1 MRPTSIPRVSLTKS
15 IHNRFSSIF
24 HPPLPLSPIESRK
37 FLSLVKESFRDQ
49 LDASTPKVSPIENH
63 FSQIFAAAAQS
74 SEITATDGLGK
85 EERIKKFLNDPIGVI
100 NEQMLLGKATVDL
113 AAICLTRHAKLQRD
127 AGAGAGAGAV
137 EVNQQNGRGPVAFV
151 LEGLRKAG
159 LGTPGEL
166 LKSRKLVEA
175 VTYTLVVEGRESVI
189 LRWVR
194 ASEAE
199 VSLAVR
205 QTVLKV
211 GIFHVRRMH
220 GWKRAE
226 DLFRRVMAG
235 VRENQGRFT
244 LQAHCVTGLE
254 LCKAGV
260 EDGFSGSPE
269 FSRLIRS
276 SVHWTVHRQQQAMV
290 HLRYGKMTAVG
301 VKYFDDLSHREEEF
315 WERSGAFWYHKCSK
329 LAMELVLECL
339 AQNQL
344 KEAEMITELL
354 KRRFV
359 GKVAGLDPE
368 SVGAKF
374 DAGRAGVEKKK
385 IAPEPESGEQSSD
398 LQGILNGLG

>member
-37 FLSLVKESFRDQ
+37 FLSLVKESFRAQ
-49 LDASTPKVSPIENH
+49 LDASTPKVSPIEKH

-74 SEITATDGLGK
+74 SEITATDGLSK
-85 EERIKKFLNDPIGVI
+85 EDRIKRFLDDPIGVI

-113 AAICLTRHAKLQRD
+113 AAICLTRYAKLQRD
-127 AGAGAGAGAV
+127 TGVV

-159 LGTPGEL
+159 LGPPGKL
-166 LKSRKLVEA
+166 LKSRELVRA

-199 VSLAVR
+199 VSLVVR
-205 QTVLKV
+205 QTVLKE

-244 LQAHCVTGLE
+244 LQVHCVTGLE

-260 EDGFSGSPE
+260 EDGFSESLE
-269 FSRLIRS
+269 FARLIRS

-301 VKYFDDLSHREEEF
+301 VKYFDDLSHREDDF

-359 GKVAGLDPE
+359 GKVAGLDLE
-368 SVGAKF
+368 SVGAVKL
-374 DAGRAGVEKKK
+374 DAGRAGVEKKS
-385 IAPEPESGEQSSD
+385 APEPENGEQNSD